1 MKQPTLTFARIHGRF
16 HRTMHQNSQDYAIA
30 AVPAPNIA
38 FGLVLDG
45 CGSKYRDTAV
55 HPSHNETGAALLG
68 SFITA
73 YLQSHLAKPDCSLA
87 LTLAGMET
95 AAASFLHHITNTIP
109 FPHAADR
116 TRFIA
121 THLLTTIV
129 GFVVTPETAVCFWA
143 GDGYLRINDTI
154 IPLHSNNQPEYL
166 AYTLL
171 PASSRQANHKFAQ
184 LTIHKRQTLHT
195 LAAATDGWTTDLLQT
210 LPPVTS
216 NLQLQRWL
224 NIQARHRPNFEDD
237 GAVALWQA
245 GQDEREIGDRVM
257 G

>member
-1 MKQPTLTFARIHGRF
+1 MTQPTLTYAHIHGRF
-16 HRTMHQNSQDYAIA
+16 HHTMHHNSQDYAIA
-30 AVPAPNIA
+30 ATPAPNTA

-55 HPSHNETGAALLG
+55 HPSHNETGASLLG
-68 SFITA
+68 SFIAA

-95 AAASFLHHITNTIP
+95 AAANFLHHITNAIP
-109 FPHAADR
+109 FSKAADR

-129 GFVVTPETAVCFWA
+129 GFIVTPETAVCFWA
-143 GDGYLRINDTI
+143 GDGYLRINNTI

-171 PASSRQANHKFAQ
+171 PAPPSHTRQSGHAITYF
-184 LTIHKRQTLHT
+184 TIHKRQTLHT
-195 LAAATDGWTTDLLQT
+195 MAAATDGWTAGLLQT
-210 LPPVTS
+210 VPPVAN

-224 NIQARHRPNFEDD
+224 NVQARHRPNFEDD
-237 GAVALWQA
+237 GAIALWQENA
-245 GQDEREIGDRVM
+245 EAKK
-257 G
+257 